1 LRERERELPPGV
13 YVCYLGYLLAGL
25 SFGVRLLFT
34 GVRLVWTFFGFDLI
48 FFVYGWRLRMV

>member
-1 LRERERELPPGV
+1 
-13 YVCYLGYLLAGL
+13 LGYLLAGL